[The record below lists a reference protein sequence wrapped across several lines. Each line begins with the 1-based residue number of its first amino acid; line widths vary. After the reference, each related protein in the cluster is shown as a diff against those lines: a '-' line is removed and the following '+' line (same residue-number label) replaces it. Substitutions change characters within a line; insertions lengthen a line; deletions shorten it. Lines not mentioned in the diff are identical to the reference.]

1 MVGSIFRV
9 NTLEQR
15 VPTCR
20 NFVPTTL
27 TITVLKPMS
36 RWHKF
41 PHNNADFLYQG
52 DSLQAS
58 WAALHRGDR
67 VEYPDAGWVERV
79 LEEAPGAAPR
89 KFDDDFAALAAFV
102 QDAWRSFHAGDFQ
115 QAVSLSEKCGHLAHA
130 AANKAAGVYATYL
143 EPDEGK
149 QQACYLA
156 AIKRAEAAIDL
167 LPDDPNS
174 HYFHAFN
181 LGRYS
186 QSISVIKALSQ
197 GIGGKIQTS
206 LQNALELDPDHAEAH
221 TAMGMYHAEIIN
233 KVGKML
239 GKMTYGA
246 SAAKALEHFERAL
259 ELTPDS
265 PIAHI
270 EYGNGLYLL
279 FEDDRLDEVTD
290 LYVKASELQPADA
303 MEKLDVEAALAELE

>member
-1 MVGSIFRV
+1 
-9 NTLEQR
+9 
-15 VPTCR
+15 
-20 NFVPTTL
+20 
-27 TITVLKPMS
+27 MS
-36 RWHKF
+36 RWNKF
-41 PHNNADFLYQG
+41 PHNNDNFLYAG
-52 DSLQAS
+52 DSLLEN
-58 WAALHRGDR
+58 WPALHRGDR
-67 VEYPDAGWVERV
+67 AEFPDADWVERMLV
-79 LEEAPGAAPR
+79 EAPDAAPK
-89 KFDDDFAALAAFV
+89 KFDDDFAALAATI
-102 QDAWRSFHAGDFQ
+102 QDAWRCFHAGDFQ
-115 QAVSLSEKCGHLAHA
+115 QAVSLSGECGHLAHA

-143 EPDEGK
+143 EPDEDK
-149 QQACYLA
+149 QRACYLA
-156 AIKRAEAAIDL
+156 AIKRAESAIEA

-186 QSISVIKALSQ
+186 QSISVIKALGQ

-206 LQNALELDPDHAEAH
+206 LQNTLELEPDHAEAH

-239 GKMTYGA
+239 GKVTYGA

-279 FEDDRLDEVTD
+279 FDDDRLDEVTD
-290 LYVKASELQPADA
+290 LYIRASELQPADA
-303 MEKLDVEAALAELE
+303 MEKLDVEAAIAELE